1 MFEPNTL
8 NAYPLAEGIPLQV
21 MQDLAIGVIGHLFS
35 EPTVVE
41 PLVAHSSL
49 RAPVLGAGLLWLLR
63 QWPMCLV
70 RIQDGAFDPAV
81 EGQACV
87 RALAT
92 LNLVSPNGHALGGQ
106 ATMGGDH
113 RAFGR
118 FGDGVQP
125 GLRGDGCLSAKW
137 GSGGFGQGTAVHWLC
152 KEQGGAHPHHERPEQ
167 RFGYALANHHQK
179 VTVF

>member
-1 MFEPNTL
+1 MFEPNAL
-8 NAYPLAEGIPLQV
+8 NAHPLAEGIPLQV
-21 MQDLAIGVIGHLFS
+21 MQDLAIGVISYLLS
-35 EPTVVE
+35 EPAVVE

-49 RAPVLGAGLLWLLR
+49 RAPFVEGGLLWLLR
-63 QWPMCLV
+63 QWPMRLAW
-70 RIQDGAFDPAV
+70 IQNRVFDPAV

-87 RALAT
+87 RELAT

-125 GLRGDGCLSAKW
+125 GLRGDGCL
-137 GSGGFGQGTAVHWLC
+137 
-152 KEQGGAHPHHERPEQ
+152 
-167 RFGYALANHHQK
+167 
-179 VTVF
+179 